1 MTRIDVDAEDD
12 ASSGVVALVVAV
24 VEILVEALEREA
36 VRRMERDVL
45 TDEEIE
51 RLGRQLARIEAELEG
66 LKEREGIDGDVE
78 ELHGQLD
85 GLVRDAIEQL
95 DEPERFDTQARGASP
110 ARTGESRSPART
122 GESRSA
128 ARTGEPR
135 D

>member
-1 MTRIDVDAEDD
+1 MARIDVDAEDD
-12 ASSGVVALVVAV
+12 ASSGVIALVVAV

-51 RLGRQLARIEAELEG
+51 RLGTQLARIEAELEG

-85 GLVRDAIEQL
+85 GLVREAIEGL
-95 DEPERFDTQARGASP
+95 DDPHRFDEQERFDEHERAAS
-110 ARTGESRSPART
+110 RT
-122 GESRSA
+122 
-128 ARTGEPR
+128 RTGEPG

>member
-51 RLGRQLARIEAELEG
+51 RLGTQLARIETELEG

-78 ELHGQLD
+78 QLHGQLD
-85 GLVRDAIEQL
+85 GLVRETIEQL
-95 DEPERFDTQARGASP
+95 DEPVRFDERERTAS
-110 ARTGESRSPART
+110 R
-122 GESRSA
+122 
-128 ARTGEPR
+128 ARTGEPG

>member
-1 MTRIDVDAEDD
+1 MARIDVDAEDD
-12 ASSGVVALVVAV
+12 ASSGVIALVVAV

-51 RLGRQLARIEAELEG
+51 RLGTQLARIEAELEG

-85 GLVRDAIEQL
+85 GLVREAIEGL
-95 DEPERFDTQARGASP
+95 DDPHRFDEQERFDERERTAS
-110 ARTGESRSPART
+110 RT
-122 GESRSA
+122 
-128 ARTGEPR
+128 RTGEPG